1 MFRTDDGFV
10 YDEGKH
16 FVIINHNTG
25 GYRKDLLGDTGEYMF
40 SNLEDGCE
48 EEQKLFGR
56 MREILRLVGSFKE
69 KVKV

>member
-16 FVIINHNTG
+16 FVMINHSKG

-40 SNLEDGCE
+40 SNLEDDCE
-48 EEQKLFGR
+48 EDQQLFGR
-56 MREILRLVGSFKE
+56 IREILRMVNSFKE
-69 KVKV
+69 KVEV